1 MAPKVHMRNLLNCP
15 KETLLQIHNLSIH
28 EFMNT
33 VDEVGTLFDVEVDE
47 YTTEQFSAFEW
58 FVMVVNYLGMEYAT
72 NEKIVHY
79 LQFADKLNGIHSDKP
94 MYPTVLFH
102 ENETTRNEVLMGAYN
117 FYHLMKTDMEN
128 LIENRINV

>member
-1 MAPKVHMRNLLNCP
+1 MRNLLNCP
-15 KETLLQIHNLSIH
+15 KETLQQIENLSIH

-33 VDEVGTLFDVEVDE
+33 VDEVGTLFDVELDE

-58 FVMVVNYLGMEYAT
+58 FAMVVNYLGMEYAT

-79 LQFADKLNGIHSDKP
+79 LQFMDKLNGIHSDKP

-102 ENETTRNEVLMGAYN
+102 ENEPTRNEVLLGAYN

-128 LIENRINV
+128 LLENAINV